1 MAKILETKL
10 VSWQGKEQWWEIR
23 TATASYA
30 VHVSQEGPLWVLDC
44 MARWRIPGP
53 PLGRVA
59 AFPQIPFDNEDAAL
73 IAARMFLE
81 FGGADEAGHG
91 EPPR

>member
-1 MAKILETKL
+1 MTKILEIKQ
-10 VSWQGKEQWWEIR
+10 VSWPGKEQWWEIS

-30 VHVSQEGPLWVLDC
+30 MHVSQEGPLWVLDC
-44 MARWRIPGP
+44 VARWRKPAP
-53 PLGRVA
+53 PLGRIA

-81 FGGADEAGHG
+81 FGGGNA
-91 EPPR
+91 